1 MDRLHT
7 MTSRLRY
14 HDVQFAELDNGTEI
28 LLVACEDGKTCVHDQ
43 IVSGPPTE
51 DELHDEEKALPELR
65 LFAELVGHS
74 NR

>member
-7 MTSRLRY
+7 MISRSRY

-28 LLVACEDGKTCVHDQ
+28 LLVACEDGKTCVYDK
-43 IVSGPPTE
+43 IVSEPPTE
-51 DELHDEEKALPELR
+51 DDDAEEEKALPELR
-65 LFAELVGHS
+65 LFVELIGHS